1 MNTDEITGMTLER
14 VAAAIRSKHV
24 SSVEVTQ
31 RCLDRVDTLASKV
44 NGFISVER
52 DEVLKAA
59 EAADDAL
66 RQGAVCGPL
75 HGVPLAHKD
84 MFYRK
89 GKVST
94 CGSKIMRDQV
104 QNVTSTVLER
114 LGAAGALY
122 MGSLHMS
129 EFAAG
134 PTGHNDHYG
143 PCRNPWNLDHITG
156 GSSSGSGASV
166 ASRFTFG
173 AMGSDTG
180 GSVRLPAGLC
190 GVVGLKPT
198 HGRISRF
205 GALPRS
211 WTNDAM
217 GPIARTVRDCALMTS
232 LIAGEDPKDPTTF
245 RTPLPDY
252 DEAMAA
258 GIRGITVG
266 VPANQFYDDVDG
278 EIGTALEES
287 ISVLERQGA
296 RIVKVAV
303 PDLGPHYR
311 LGDAITKCESATIH
325 GKWIRERPQDYGR
338 VVLSRIEVGFHI
350 PATRYLEAI
359 SLRGRYLSEF
369 LEAVFDKVDVLHAPL
384 LPVPVPTI
392 KEKDYTGS
400 ADVPESIASM
410 TKLTRP
416 SSFLGL
422 PTLSVPCGFSRGNL
436 PIAFQLIGRPFR
448 EADLFATGLAYEQVT
463 GWTEASPSL

>member
-1 MNTDEITGMTLER
+1 MNGVEITGMTLEA
-14 VAAAIRSKHV
+14 VAEAIRSKHV

-31 RCLDRVDTLASKV
+31 ECLSRIDTLAHKV

-52 DEVLKAA
+52 DEVLEAA
-59 EAADDAL
+59 KAADDDLRRGAL
-66 RQGAVCGPL
+66 RGPL

-89 GKVST
+89 GRVST
-94 CGSKIMRDQV
+94 CGSKIMRDHI

-114 LGAAGALY
+114 LEAAGALY

-166 ASRFTFG
+166 ASRFIFG

-211 WTNDAM
+211 WTNDTM
-217 GPIARTVRDCALMTS
+217 GPLTRTVRDCALMTS
-232 LIAGEDPKDPTTF
+232 LIAGEDPKDPTTLG
-245 RTPLPDY
+245 TPPPDY
-252 DEAMAA
+252 DEAMEA
-258 GIRGITVG
+258 GIRGLTVG
-266 VPANQFYDDVDG
+266 VPANQFYDDVKEEVG
-278 EIGTALEES
+278 AALEES
-287 ISVLERQGA
+287 LAVIERQGA
-296 RIVKVAV
+296 RIVKVTV
-303 PDLGPHYR
+303 PDLRPHYR
-311 LGDAITKCESATIH
+311 LGDAISKCEAATIH
-325 GKWIRERPQDYGR
+325 GKWIRTRPQDYGK

-359 SLRGRYLSEF
+359 SLRGRYLAEF
-369 LEAVFDKVDVLHAPL
+369 MDTVFEKVDVLHTPL

-392 KEKDYTGS
+392 EEKDFTGT
-400 ADVPESIASM
+400 ANVPEGIASM

-422 PTLSVPCGFSRGNL
+422 PSLSVPCGFSRGNL
-436 PIAFQLIGRPFR
+436 PVAFQLIGRPFR
-448 EADLFATGLAYEQVT
+448 EADLFAAGLAYERAT
-463 GWTEASPSL
+463 GWTKASPDL

>member
-1 MNTDEITGMTLER
+1 MSADEITGMTLEG
-14 VAAAIRSKHV
+14 VAEAIRTKRV

-31 RCLDRVDTLASKV
+31 RCLERVDALANKV
-44 NGFISVER
+44 NSFISVER

-59 EAADDAL
+59 EAADDDLRRGAL
-66 RQGAVCGPL
+66 RGPL

-89 GKVST
+89 GRVST
-94 CGSKIMRDQV
+94 CGSKIMRDQI
-104 QNVTSTVLER
+104 QDVTSTALER
-114 LGAAGALY
+114 LEAAGALY

-211 WTNDAM
+211 WTNDTM
-217 GPIARTVRDCALMTS
+217 GPLARTVSDCALMTS
-232 LIAGEDPKDPTTF
+232 LIAGEDPKDHTTLG
-245 RTPLPDY
+245 TPPPDY
-252 DEAMAA
+252 VEAMEM
-258 GIRGITVG
+258 GIRGLTVG
-266 VPANQFYDDVDG
+266 VPANQFYDDVVG
-278 EIGTALEES
+278 EIGAVLEES
-287 ISVLERQGA
+287 IAVLERQGA
-296 RIVKVAV
+296 RIVKVTV
-303 PDLGPHYR
+303 PDLRPHYR
-311 LGDAITKCESATIH
+311 LGDTITKCEAATIH
-325 GKWIRERPQDYGR
+325 GNWIRTRPQDYGR
-338 VVLSRIEVGFHI
+338 VVLSRIEVGFHV

-359 SLRGRYLSEF
+359 SLRGRYLAEF
-369 LEAVFDKVDVLHAPL
+369 MEAVFEKVDVLHTPL

-392 KEKDYTGS
+392 EETGYTGS
-400 ADVPESIASM
+400 ADVPEAIASM

-422 PTLSVPCGFSRGNL
+422 PTLSVPCGFSKGNL
-436 PIAFQLIGRPFR
+436 PVAFQLIGRPFR
-448 EADLFATGLAYEQVT
+448 EDDLFAAGLAYERAT
-463 GWTEASPSL
+463 GWTEASPDL